1 MTGNRLK
8 NKTALITGASSG
20 MGKADA
26 FLLSKE
32 GAKVFLTDIDEIN
45 GQKVADEINE
55 LSANDHAAHFIKHDV
70 SKEEDWKRVIEEISN
85 ISDSLDILVN
95 NAGIMKT
102 AHLDQLSL
110 EDWRMLNSINSESQF
125 LGCKYAMPLMEKNGN
140 GGSIINMSSTSM
152 IMGISNIPAYS
163 ASKGAVDALTRS
175 IAMDCI
181 EKKNGIRVNSIQPDS
196 VRTPLIAKM
205 SFGKSSVTEDDLKVL
220 KEMYAY
226 WIEPEDVAYTVL
238 FLASDESRCI
248 NGTSILI
255 DNGAC
260 IKPPAIDQG

>member
-32 GAKVFLTDIDEIN
+32 GAKVFLTDIDEVN

-70 SKEEDWKRVIEEISN
+70 SKEKDWKRVIEEISN

-125 LGCKYAMPLMEKNGN
+125 LGCKYAIPLMEKNGN

-205 SFGKSSVTEDDLKVL
+205 SFGKSSVTEDDLNVL

>member
-1 MTGNRLK
+1 
-8 NKTALITGASSG
+8 
-20 MGKADA
+20 
-26 FLLSKE
+26 
-32 GAKVFLTDIDEIN
+32 
-45 GQKVADEINE
+45 
-55 LSANDHAAHFIKHDV
+55 
-70 SKEEDWKRVIEEISN
+70 
-85 ISDSLDILVN
+85 
-95 NAGIMKT
+95 MKT

-125 LGCKYAMPLMEKNGN
+125 LGCKYAIPLMEKNGN

-205 SFGKSSVTEDDLKVL
+205 SFGKSSVTEDDLNVL

>member
-1 MTGNRLK
+1 MIEGRVK
-8 NKTALITGASSG
+8 DKTALITGASSG

-26 FLLSKE
+26 ILLAKE
-32 GAKVFLTDIDEIN
+32 GAKVFLTDIDEVN
-45 GQKVADEINE
+45 GQKVADDINN
-55 LSANDHAAHFIKHDV
+55 ANTNDNPAFFIKHDV
-70 SKEEDWKRVIEEISN
+70 SKEKDWKRVIEKISKE
-85 ISDSLDILVN
+85 SDGLDILVN

-102 AHLDQLSL
+102 GHIDQLSL
-110 EDWRMLNSINSESQF
+110 EDWRMLNTINSESQF
-125 LGCKYAMPLMEKNGN
+125 LGCKYAIPLMEKNAK

-205 SFGKSSVTEDDLKVL
+205 SFGKSSVTEDDLNVL

>member
-1 MTGNRLK
+1 MIGSRVA
-8 NKTALITGASSG
+8 NKVALITGASSG

-26 FLLSKE
+26 ILLAKE
-32 GAKVFLTDIDEIN
+32 GAKVFLTDIDEVN
-45 GQKVADEINE
+45 GQKVADDINN
-55 LSANDHAAHFIKHDV
+55 ANSNDNPAFFIKHDV
-70 SKEEDWKRVIEEISN
+70 SLEKDWERVMDEISKV
-85 ISDSLDILVN
+85 SESLDILVN

-102 AHLDQLSL
+102 GHINELSL

-125 LGCKYAMPLMEKNGN
+125 LGCKYAIPLMEKNAN

-163 ASKGAVDALTRS
+163 ASKGSVDALTRS

-205 SFGKSSVTEDDLKVL
+205 SFGKSYITEDDLNVL

>member
-1 MTGNRLK
+1 MVEGRVK

-26 FLLSKE
+26 ILLAKE
-32 GAKVFLTDIDEIN
+32 GAKVFLTDIDEVN
-45 GQKVADEINE
+45 GQKVADDINN
-55 LSANDHAAHFIKHDV
+55 ANTNDNPAFFIKHDV
-70 SKEEDWKRVIEEISN
+70 SQEKDWERVIEEISKV
-85 ISDSLDILVN
+85 SDSLDILVN

-102 AHLDQLSL
+102 GHINQLSL

-125 LGCKYAMPLMEKNGN
+125 LGCKYAIPLMEKNAN

-205 SFGKSSVTEDDLKVL
+205 SFGKSSVTEDDLNVL